1 MFEFGKYAAY
11 IWPAFIA
18 TFLGFA
24 WMIGDSLLR
33 ARHWRRKAEAAQQRR
48 AED

>member
-1 MFEFGKYAAY
+1 MFEFGKYAPY

-18 TFLGFA
+18 TAAAFG

-33 ARHWRRKAEAAQQRR
+33 ARHWRRKAEAAKARR
-48 AED
+48 ADD

>member
-11 IWPAFIA
+11 IWPAFA
-18 TFLGFA
+18 VTFLGFA

-33 ARHWRRKAEAAQQRR
+33 ARYWRRKAEAAAPRR